1 MGFQATKQFQT
12 RRRQSDIQKEDDARS
27 PRYWRFALVKISPE
41 VIKTWAE
48 VIVAWAAAA
57 AVIGGVVRSISK
69 KSNER
74 KCREQEIDAKLESI
88 QEMLEA
94 MSTGWNATAAN
105 VKMLVAIGDT
115 PIWEADAVG
124 GILDVNPAF
133 EELVG
138 RSAQELLGMGW
149 ENVIHPDD
157 RTQATHAWDKAVN
170 EHKSYSARYRVYSAR
185 AKGWVVA
192 RSYAQE
198 RKDSQGKCVGYVGVT
213 EVLDEAVV

>member
-1 MGFQATKQFQT
+1 MSFPATQNFTDRSTEKAT
-12 RRRQSDIQKEDDARS
+12 PKEAKAPKS
-27 PRYWRFALVKISPE
+27 WRFALVKVTPE

-57 AVIGGVVRSISK
+57 AVLGGVVRSISK

-74 KCREQEIDAKLESI
+74 KRREQEIDAKLESI
-88 QEMLEA
+88 QSTLEA
-94 MSTGWNATAAN
+94 MSTGWNSTAAN

-115 PIWEADAVG
+115 PIWEADALG

-138 RSAQELLGMGW
+138 RSAQELSGMGW
-149 ENVIHPDD
+149 ENVIHPED
-157 RTQATHAWDKAVN
+157 RAQATHAWDRAVK

-185 AKGWVVA
+185 TKGWVVA

-198 RKDSQGKCVGYVGVT
+198 RKDAQGKCVGYVGVT
-213 EVLDEAVV
+213 EVLDEEQ

>member
-1 MGFQATKQFQT
+1 MGFPAATQFHDKPKT
-12 RRRQSDIQKEDDARS
+12 TE
-27 PRYWRFALVKISPE
+27 PRDTKPWRFALVKVTPE
-41 VIKTWAE
+41 AIKTWAE

-57 AVIGGVVRSISK
+57 AVLGGVVRSISK

-74 KCREQEIDAKLESI
+74 KRREQEIDAKLESI
-88 QEMLEA
+88 QSTLEA

-115 PIWEADAVG
+115 PMWEADALG

-138 RSAQELLGMGW
+138 RSAQELSGMGW

-157 RTQATHAWDKAVN
+157 RSQATHAWDRAVR

-185 AKGWVVA
+185 TRGWVTA

-198 RKDSQGKCVGYVGVT
+198 RKDAQGKCVGYVGVT
-213 EVLDEAVV
+213 EVLDEE